1 MANVFALH
9 TALGLVVAGT
19 DDLFPARRLYCVGR
33 KIMTGTPAGVGV
45 IGRGDTCRV
54 EIEGLGT
61 TTFTFKKD

>member
-19 DDLFPARRLYCVGR
+19 DNLFPARRLYCVGR
-33 KIMTGTPAGVGV
+33 KIMTHTPAGVAA

-54 EIEGLGT
+54 EVEGLET
-61 TTFTFKKD
+61 TTFTYKKD